1 MQAEFY
7 EELGDRADRLEI
19 PWSSPDQT
27 SNRYY
32 DLKASPALLSQILE
46 ASANPSLGRF
56 LAGVNAP
63 QTMFATAKC
72 NTWLTEEFNSVE
84 RAHFP
89 AACIKSASYVD
100 LVFSQPVLNFQSEH
114 YEQLA
119 RRIAQQ
125 LSPRP
130 APARV
135 ELCLRHCYY
144 HAEQAWGYYLTIFLY
159 GYGKDGAEAG
169 KHWATAL
176 EALGEALIR
185 LSDALRQALQ
195 QTGPATS
202 KA

>member
-19 PWSSPDQT
+19 PWSSADQT

-32 DLKASPALLSQILE
+32 DLKASPAPLSQILE

-72 NTWLTEEFNSVE
+72 DTWLTEEFSRAE

-89 AACIKSASYVD
+89 AARIKSASYVD
-100 LVFSQPVLNFQSEH
+100 LVFSQPVFNFQSEH

-135 ELCLRHCYY
+135 ELCLRRCYY

-159 GYGKDGAEAG
+159 GYGKDEVEAG

-185 LSDALRQALQ
+185 LSDVLRQALQ
-195 QTGPATS
+195 QTGPAAS